1 MADLSVGD
9 RLDQYELT
17 ELLARSGMASVFKAR
32 DTQSGAMIALKLP
45 HLHFESD
52 VVFHE
57 RFRREQEIGQ
67 RLSYPGIVKVFPAGK
82 RTRNYIAMEL
92 VEGRSLR
99 AVLDD
104 EGRLPTARA
113 LDLARQ
119 IAAALVY
126 LHANG
131 VVHRDLKPENV
142 ILTPDGTLKL
152 IDFGIALDDAARR
165 ITWFGL
171 SATLGTPDYMAPEQ
185 INGRRGDVRTDIY
198 ALGSMLFEM
207 LAGEPPFVG
216 GNAQALLRAKGS
228 EDPRSPRQ
236 LVPDLD
242 PKVEDIVLHAIERSP
257 RDRYARASELL
268 ADLDDP
274 SHVLPRDRSEILNR
288 KGGLA
293 RRQSLFSSAL
303 VLVILLFGAL
313 IWLTQRRSAH
323 QNVAPGGAPR
333 ILLGTDEK
341 AP

>member
-1 MADLSVGD
+1 MAELNVGD

-32 DTQSGAMIALKLP
+32 DTETQKLIAVKIP

-57 RFRREQEIGQ
+57 RFKREQEIGQ
-67 RLSYPGIVKVFPAGK
+67 RLQHPSIVKVFPTGAGK
-82 RTRNYIAMEL
+82 RSRKYIAMEL
-92 VEGRSLR
+92 VEGASLR
-99 AVLDD
+99 AVLDG
-104 EGRLPTARA
+104 EKRLPIARA
-113 LDLARQ
+113 LDIARQ

-142 ILTPDGTLKL
+142 IVLEDGMVKL
-152 IDFGIALDDAARR
+152 LDFGIALDDAARR

-207 LAGEPPFVG
+207 LTGEPPFVG
-216 GNAQALLRAKGS
+216 GNAQSLLRAKAS

-236 LVPDLD
+236 LVPELD
-242 PKVEDIVLHAIERSP
+242 PQLEDIVLHAIERTP
-257 RDRYARASELL
+257 RDRYARAADML
-268 ADLDDP
+268 ADLTSP
-274 SHVLPRDRSEILNR
+274 SQVVPRDRSEILTR
-288 KGGLA
+288 KSGLF
-293 RRQSLFSSAL
+293 RRESWFSAL
-303 VLVILLFGAL
+303 LVLAVALLGSL
-313 IWLTQRRSAH
+313 IWLSHRRAASPAPASLEQRAR
-323 QNVAPGGAPR
+323 
-333 ILLGTDEK
+333 
-341 AP
+341 